1 MKTLRWFIIVCVALA
16 CLSFILADSQASV
29 DQEVAHQAVDTNP
42 PAEIVKLIFIHH
54 SCGENWLGDY
64 HGGLGLALQDNNY
77 FVSDT
82 NYGWGPEGV
91 GDRTDIGYWWDW
103 FRGPNRDTYLNALY
117 TESNRFGDYYSRLR
131 NDPGGENQIIMFKS
145 CFPNSYLEGSPGDPP
160 TIGDNPIRGQES
172 WSEPYTVANAK
183 GLYND
188 ILEYFATRQD
198 KLFIAVTAPPLMDGE
213 TDAAHAAN
221 ARGFNNWLVNEW
233 LAGYPHNNVAVFD
246 FYNVL
251 TSSGGDPYT
260 HDAGQE
266 SGNHHRIWNG
276 AVQHIQTVSY
286 DMAAYPDGDSHP
298 TPAGNQKATAEFV
311 PLLNYYYSRWKPG
324 QTAPAAPPTATPAE
338 EQPAPA
344 EQDTPVAKEDAQPED
359 AQPAEEPVSVEGV
372 IDSLDASL
380 EFWESSGAGESAR
393 IDFGVDN
400 DVVYNGTGSLRI
412 QYSLK
417 PDSWGDCGRYFDAVQ
432 DWSGGNGLSMW
443 LRSDKAGP
451 ANFML
456 FSGDQ
461 GSPTPFETIFEIPP
475 ESVGNWVEVILPW
488 TVFERAHW
496 ADEGGLTEFDPTRVT
511 GLGINFWADNDP
523 NEGTLWIDDLSLATG
538 EMAPPE
544 KEEEEPTAE
553 LTAEPVEPTEE
564 TAEEPVETAEPTEPE
579 ASASAETPAA
589 PVEPT
594 QAAEPAA
601 APVEE
606 ESSGGLCPFS
616 MIMLP
621 LMLVTVVLSRKFTK
635 DPYKE

>member
-1 MKTLRWFIIVCVALA
+1 MKTLRWFIIVWVALA

-29 DQEVAHQAVDTNP
+29 DQEVANQAVDTNP
-42 PAEIVKLIFIHH
+42 PAATVKLIFIHH
-54 SCGENWLGDY
+54 SCGENWLADY
-64 HGGLGLALQDNNY
+64 HGGLGLALSNNNY

-117 TESNRFGDYYSRLR
+117 TESNRFGDYYSRLD

-160 TIGDNPIRGQES
+160 TSGDNPMRGQES
-172 WSEPYTVANAK
+172 WSESYTVANAK
-183 GLYND
+183 GIYND

-221 ARGFNNWLVNEW
+221 ARAFNNWLVNEW

-260 HDAGQE
+260 NDAGQE

-276 AVQHIQTVSY
+276 AVQHIQTVGY

-298 TPAGNQKATAEFV
+298 SPAGNQKATAEFV
-311 PLLNYYYSRWKPG
+311 PLLNYYYNRWNPG
-324 QTAPAAPPTATPAE
+324 HSAPAPVQEQAPTPSPIPEEEAEPVEVAE
-338 EQPAPA
+338 EDTTQP
-344 EQDTPVAKEDAQPED
+344 EEAQPE
-359 AQPAEEPVSVEGV
+359 AAPVSVEGV
-372 IDSLDASL
+372 IDNLDAGA
-380 EFWESSGAGESAR
+380 EYWESYDDGQGSKV
-393 IDFGVDN
+393 DFGLDN
-400 DVVYNGTGSLRI
+400 DVVYSGTGSLRI
-412 QYSLK
+412 QYSIE
-417 PDSWGDCGRYFDAVQ
+417 PNGWGDCGRHFEAVQ
-432 DWSGGNGLSMW
+432 DWSGGNGLAMW
-443 LRSDKAGP
+443 LRADKAGP
-451 ANFML
+451 ATFML

-461 GSPTPFETIFEIPP
+461 DSPTPFETVFEIPS
-475 ESVGNWVEVILPW
+475 ESVGDWAEVILPW

-496 ADEGGLTEFDPTRVT
+496 ADAGGPTEFDPTRVT
-511 GLGINFWADNDP
+511 GLGINFWAESES
-523 NEGTLWIDDLSLATG
+523 NEGTLWIDEMSLATG
-538 EMAPPE
+538 EIQPPPE
-544 KEEEEPTAE
+544 EEAP
-553 LTAEPVEPTEE
+553 AEPAEPTEPP
-564 TAEEPVETAEPTEPE
+564 AEPAEPPAEPTEPPAEPTEPE
-579 ASASAETPAA
+579 TSASAETSAA
-589 PVEPT
+589 PIEPT
-594 QAAEPAA
+594 QAVEPAA

-616 MIMLP
+616 MVMLP

-635 DPYKE
+635 V